1 MLKVNDI
8 FKEIGTM
15 VYEQGDMIGKFVG
28 KIYALIWGWGVVTCI
43 RYKYAQYVICV
54 TYLTF

>member
-8 FKEIGTM
+8 FKEMGTM

-28 KIYALIWGWGVVTCI
+28 KIYALIWGWGGCNLHTI
-43 RYKYAQYVICV
+43 
-54 TYLTF
+54 